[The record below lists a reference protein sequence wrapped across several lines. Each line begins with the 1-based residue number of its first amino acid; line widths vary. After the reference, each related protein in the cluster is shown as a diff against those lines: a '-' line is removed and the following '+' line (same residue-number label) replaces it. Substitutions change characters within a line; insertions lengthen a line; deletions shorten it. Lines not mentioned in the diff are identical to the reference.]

1 MFITNCDMYN
11 EEQKISFRF
20 SPELDIDFLQELYGE
35 DLQQAEMVFESSA
48 QQLRI
53 ELSLAEARFHDGDI
67 PGLKKSVHKIKPL
80 FGYMGLNKIMS
91 EFAAFEQEC
100 AQANEPALVEPGFQ
114 HIRMIAAEALQKV
127 DNEINRLK
135 QYNTQYL

>member
-11 EEQKISFRF
+11 EEQKILFRY
-20 SPELDIDFLQELYGE
+20 SQELDVSYLQELYGE

-48 QQLRI
+48 QQLKS

-67 PGLKKSVHKIKPL
+67 PGLKKIVHKMKPL
-80 FGYMGLNKIMS
+80 FGYIGLNKIMS

-100 AQANEPALVEPGFQ
+100 AQVIEPASVESGFQ
-114 HIRMIAAEALQKV
+114 RIRMITEEALQKV
-127 DNEINRLK
+127 DTETKRLK

>member
-1 MFITNCDMYN
+1 MLITNCDMYN
-11 EEQKISFRF
+11 EEQKILFTY
-20 SPELDIDFLQELYGE
+20 SPELDASFLQELYGE

-48 QQLRI
+48 QQLKS

-67 PGLKKSVHKIKPL
+67 PGLKKVVHKMKPL
-80 FGYMGLNKIMS
+80 FGYIGMNKIMS

-100 AQANEPALVEPGFQ
+100 AQATEPAIVESGFQ
-114 HIRMIAAEALQKV
+114 RLRMITEEALQKV
-127 DNEINRLK
+127 DSETKRLK

>member
-1 MFITNCDMYN
+1 MYN
-11 EEQKISFRF
+11 EEQKLTFSF

-48 QQLRI
+48 QQMRI

-67 PGLKKSVHKIKPL
+67 PGLKKVVHKIKPL
-80 FGYMGLNKIMS
+80 FGYIGLNKIML

-100 AQANEPALVEPGFQ
+100 AQANEPASVESGFQ
-114 HIRMIAAEALQKV
+114 HIRMIAEEALQKV
-127 DNEINRLK
+127 DNETKRLK
-135 QYNTQYL
+135 QHNTQYL

>member
-1 MFITNCDMYN
+1 MYN
-11 EEQKISFRF
+11 EEQKILFRY
-20 SPELDIDFLQELYGE
+20 SQELDVSYLQELYGE

-48 QQLRI
+48 QQLKS

-67 PGLKKSVHKIKPL
+67 PGLKKIVHKMKPL
-80 FGYMGLNKIMS
+80 FGYIGLNKIMS

-100 AQANEPALVEPGFQ
+100 AQVIEPASVESGFQ
-114 HIRMIAAEALQKV
+114 RIRMITEEALQKV
-127 DNEINRLK
+127 DTETKRLK

>member
-1 MFITNCDMYN
+1 MYN

-48 QQLRI
+48 QQLRT

-67 PGLKKSVHKIKPL
+67 PGLKKAVHKIKPL
-80 FGYMGLNKIMS
+80 FGYIGLNKIMS
-91 EFAAFEQEC
+91 EFAAFEQ
-100 AQANEPALVEPGFQ
+100 
-114 HIRMIAAEALQKV
+114 
-127 DNEINRLK
+127 
-135 QYNTQYL
+135 

>member
-1 MFITNCDMYN
+1 MYN

-48 QQLRI
+48 KQLRI

-127 DNEINRLK
+127 DNELKRLK